1 MANNDSFNRAIKAY
15 LDTRAEQDS
24 LFAPK
29 YANKKKSID
38 ECCSYI
44 LGEARKRGNAVAISD
59 EEVFGMAV
67 HYYDEEDIKVN
78 KLPAGQKTSVSSSAP
93 KPVELTEEEKKA
105 AREAAIVRLAEEQY
119 QSLKKKIGKKKT
131 DDNVQQMTL
140 F

>member
-1 MANNDSFNRAIKAY
+1 MAKNDSFNRAIKAY
-15 LDTRAEQDS
+15 LDKRAEQDP

-29 YANKKKSID
+29 YANPKKSID

-78 KLPAGQKTSVSSSAP
+78 KLPAGQKTSVSSPVP

-119 QSLKKKIGKKKT
+119 QSLKKKTVKKKS
-131 DDNVQQMTL
+131 DDDIQQMSL